1 MDLIAIATEFG
12 TPEACFDF
20 LEKKRWPEG
29 VRCLKCDGDKVS
41 KFVTKEGTRKRV
53 SKRKGEVTVSVPAR
67 HLYQCLNSE
76 CGHQFT
82 ATTGTLFNDTHLPIQ
97 KWFFA
102 VALMTNAKK
111 GLSAKQMQRDLK
123 VSYQT
128 AWYLCHRIRES
139 MQGGSSIFT
148 GTVEIDETFVG
159 GRYDERR
166 TRAKFD
172 KAPVVGVLQRGSNG
186 KPSQVQAMQVAKVHK
201 PVIQA
206 IIKERVS
213 FDAQIFTDEAG
224 VYKHLAKTRNHEI
237 VIHSKGE
244 YVRGEVHTNSIEG
257 FWSLVKRQ
265 IIGQH
270 HWVSI
275 KHLQAYLNERV
286 HAFNNRTAEDMFGL
300 VITALLCGVALPY
313 AVLTADLEVVSE
325 DFGDDPR
332 S

>member
-1 MDLIAIATEFG
+1 MDLIAIATEFA

-20 LEKKRWPEG
+20 LDKKRWPEG

-41 KFVTKEGTRKRV
+41 KFVTKEGTRKRM
-53 SKRKGEVTVSVPAR
+53 SKRKGEVTVTVPAR

-111 GLSAKQMQRDLK
+111 GMSAKQMQRDLK

-139 MQGGSSIFT
+139 MQGGASIFT
-148 GTVEIDETFVG
+148 GTVEADETFVG

-166 TRAKFD
+166 ARAKYD
-172 KAPVVGVLQRGSNG
+172 KAAVVGVLQRGTKG
-186 KPSQVQAMQVAKVHK
+186 KPSQVHAKHVEDVDK
-201 PVIQA
+201 VVIRS
-206 IIKERVS
+206 IINERVS
-213 FDAQIFTDEAG
+213 FDANLYTDEGA
-224 VYKHLAKTRNHEI
+224 VYRQFAKTRNHAI
-237 VIHSKGE
+237 VCHSKDE
-244 YVRGEVHTNSIEG
+244 WVRGEVHTNSIEG

-270 HWVSI
+270 HWVSV

-286 HAFNNRTAEDMFGL
+286 HAFNNRKAEDMFGM
-300 VITALLCGVALPY
+300 VITALLCGIALPY

-325 DFGDDPR
+325 ELGDDPR